1 MNTIHLFALSFSL
14 AVSACSQQKDAVG
27 TKEPGPVDGAGG
39 TTSTSGD
46 QLGGAAS
53 GDSLVFSLQRTP
65 CFGTCKAYTVNV
77 YRSGY
82 ATFEG
87 RSNVDKEGL
96 HQTRLA
102 TEKIQALVD
111 EAEANG
117 FFKLEDKYDAAV
129 TDLPSSIIRVV
140 ANGKDKKVI
149 GRVGTPESFK
159 AFVAKAEE
167 MLYPLPWKPVAKA
180 E

>member
-1 MNTIHLFALSFSL
+1 MNTIHLLALTFSL
-14 AVSACSQQKDAVG
+14 AVSACSQKQEVVG
-27 TKEPGPVDGAGG
+27 TKEPGPVDGASGNA
-39 TTSTSGD
+39 TTSGV
-46 QLGGAAS
+46 QLGGATSA
-53 GDSLVFSLQRTP
+53 DSLVFSLQRTP
-65 CFGTCKAYTVNV
+65 CFGTCKAYTINV
-77 YRSGY
+77 YRSGF

-87 RSNVDKEGL
+87 RANVDKEGM
-96 HQTRLA
+96 HQTRITTA
-102 TEKIQALVD
+102 KVQDLVA

-167 MLYPLPWKPVAKA
+167 MLYPLPWKPMPKA